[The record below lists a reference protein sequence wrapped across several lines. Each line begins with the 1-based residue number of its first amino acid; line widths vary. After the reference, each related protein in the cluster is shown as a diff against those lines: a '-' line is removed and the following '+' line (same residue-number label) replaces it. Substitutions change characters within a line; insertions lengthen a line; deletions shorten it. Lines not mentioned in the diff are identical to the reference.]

1 METFDL
7 YEQHISH
14 CVAYL
19 FSYKGDL
26 HLVGCTNSGK
36 STLFNSLLMSD
47 LCRNNARGLI
57 SRATTSIWPG
67 MDSMTCLSVIFN
79 M

>member
-1 METFDL
+1 MLRL
-7 YEQHISH
+7 YIYRYTSNI
-14 CVAYL
+14 
-19 FSYKGDL
+19 

-47 LCRNNARGLI
+47 LCKSVARDKI

-67 MDSMTCLSVIFN
+67 IVE
-79 M
+79 